1 VATQTASASTRKIEV
16 TGTITALSA
25 TSITVQPTTGAP
37 LTCSIPA
44 TKKVTGFAAG
54 NRVEMRCRASG
65 TTFVLQ
71 RLRLEDRDDEADEAE
86 VDGRITA
93 LSSSSITVQP
103 RTGASVT
110 CTIPAAKT
118 LSGFATGDQV
128 EMECRRSGTA
138 LVLQR
143 LKHEDGEDDDDDRGD
158 HRGRGRGGDDRGEG
172 HGGHGRH

>member
-1 VATQTASASTRKIEV
+1 MK
-16 TGTITALSA
+16 
-25 TSITVQPTTGAP
+25 
-37 LTCSIPA
+37 C
-44 TKKVTGFAAG
+44 K
-54 NRVEMRCRASG
+54 ASG

-71 RLRLEDRDDEADEAE
+71 RLRLEDDEADEADE
-86 VDGRITA
+86 VNGRITA
-93 LSSSSITVQP
+93 LSTSSITVEP

-110 CTIPAAKT
+110 CTIPATKT

-128 EMECRRSGTA
+128 EMKCRQSGTA

-143 LKHEDGEDDDDDRGD
+143 LKHEDDEDDDDRGD

>member
-1 VATQTASASTRKIEV
+1 MK
-16 TGTITALSA
+16 
-25 TSITVQPTTGAP
+25 
-37 LTCSIPA
+37 C
-44 TKKVTGFAAG
+44 K
-54 NRVEMRCRASG
+54 ASG

-71 RLRLEDRDDEADEAE
+71 RLRLEDDEADE
-86 VDGRITA
+86 VNGRITA
-93 LSSSSITVQP
+93 LSTSSITVEP

-110 CTIPAAKT
+110 CTIPATKT

-128 EMECRRSGTA
+128 EMKCRQSGTA

-143 LKHEDGEDDDDDRGD
+143 LKHEDDEDDDDRGD